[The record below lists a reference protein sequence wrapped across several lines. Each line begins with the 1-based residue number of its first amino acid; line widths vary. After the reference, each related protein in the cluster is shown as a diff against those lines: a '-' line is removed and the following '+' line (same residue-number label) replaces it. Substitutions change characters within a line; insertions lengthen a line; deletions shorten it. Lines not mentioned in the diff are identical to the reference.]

1 VNRPGDYGNPDD
13 PGVTR
18 DWAAY
23 FRLESGR
30 TKEERVSDLAVSQAV
45 TKPSAPPWAE
55 ASRKYAVELIGSFFL
70 VFAVGASVFSGSTFT
85 PLAAGA
91 VLMVMIYA
99 GGHISGGHYNP
110 AVTLAVLV
118 RGRIG
123 LRDAVGYWAAQL
135 IAGLI
140 AAAAARAIVNPAHVK
155 TLTLS
160 GHALTAAALVELLF
174 TFALGYVVVN
184 VATSKSHPD
193 NSFYGLAIGFTVV
206 AGGFAVG
213 GISGGAFNPAVAL
226 GASVMGLFAWP
237 TLWVYLLVQL
247 AGGAA
252 AGFTFRALNPDDK

>member
-1 VNRPGDYGNPDD
+1 MSN
-13 PGVTR
+13 VTASR
-18 DWAAY
+18 EVTEPPVAA
-23 FRLESGR
+23 
-30 TKEERVSDLAVSQAV
+30 QWV
-45 TKPSAPPWAE
+45 T

-70 VFAVGASVFSGSTFT
+70 VFTVGASVFSGSAFT

-110 AVTLAVLV
+110 AVTLAVLA

-123 LRDAVGYWAAQL
+123 LRDAAGYWVAQFA
-135 IAGLI
+135 AGLI
-140 AAAAARAIVNPAHVK
+140 AAVAARAIVNPAHVSR
-155 TLTLS
+155 LTLS

-206 AGGFAVG
+206 AGGFAAG

-226 GASVMGLFAWP
+226 GASVMGLFAWS
-237 TLWVYLLVQL
+237 TLWVYLLTQL
-247 AGGAA
+247 VGGAA
-252 AGFTFRALNPDDK
+252 AGLTFLALNPGDK